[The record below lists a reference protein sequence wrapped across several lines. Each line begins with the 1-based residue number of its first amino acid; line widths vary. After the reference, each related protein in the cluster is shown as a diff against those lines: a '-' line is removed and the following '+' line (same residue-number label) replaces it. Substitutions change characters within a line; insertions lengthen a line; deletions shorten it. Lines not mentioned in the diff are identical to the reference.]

1 MLIGTDIR
9 EWQPGVRTGIGRY
22 LEEFLLAAL
31 ATMPEERVL
40 LIGDSTCE
48 VRVQARNIDVVRIP
62 DRWTPWWD
70 QISLPRL
77 LARHQVSVFL
87 SPYYKGP
94 LFAPCPVVLTI
105 HDLFF
110 IGYPGRRRPFY
121 DAFMTRLARL
131 YARRAAAIIADSE
144 NSKRRI
150 LEQLGITPAKVS
162 VIPVALGGEF
172 RNTPLTDRVRA
183 RYAITDPYILYLGA
197 FKPHKNLP
205 RLLQAF
211 AGLDDSHRSAHQ
223 LVLAG
228 GDRKAQQTCLALA
241 RSLGIAGR
249 VVVPGQIHNGD
260 LPALYSGCALFVLP
274 SLDEGFGLPALEAM
288 ACGAPVIASN
298 RGAIPEVVGE
308 AAILF
313 DPENVQAMTAA
324 IARVLTHAELKAT
337 LRQQGLARARKF
349 SRDATATRVLALLH
363 EIGAGQSPK
372 RSNS

>member
-9 EWQPGVRTGIGRY
+9 EWQPGAHTGIGRF
-22 LEEFLLAAL
+22 LEELLLAAQ
-31 ATMPEERVL
+31 ATMAEERVL
-40 LIGDSTCE
+40 LVGDSTCE
-48 VRVQARNIDVVRIP
+48 VRVQAPNMEVVRIP
-62 DRWTPWWD
+62 DRWTPWSD

-77 LARHQVSVFL
+77 LARREVSVFL

-94 LFAPCPVVLTI
+94 LLAPCPVVLTI

-110 IGYPGRRRPFY
+110 IGYPGRRRPLY

-131 YARRAAAIIADSE
+131 YARRATAIIADSDY
-144 NSKRRI
+144 SKRRI
-150 LEQLGITPAKVS
+150 LERLGITPAKVS
-162 VIPVALGGEF
+162 VIPVALGLEF
-172 RNTPLTDRVRA
+172 RNTPLTDQVRA
-183 RYAITDPYILYLGA
+183 RYAITEPYILYLGA

-211 AGLDDSHRSAHQ
+211 AGLDASLRSAHQ

-228 GDRKAQQTCLALA
+228 GDRASQQTCLGLA

-249 VVVPGQIHNGD
+249 VVVPGQIHNRD

-274 SLDEGFGLPALEAM
+274 SLEEGFGLPALEAM

-308 AAILF
+308 AAMLF
-313 DPENVQAMTAA
+313 DPENVQAITAA
-324 IARVLTHAELKAT
+324 IARVLTHAELKAS
-337 LRQQGLARARKF
+337 LRQQGLAQAGKF
-349 SRDATATRVLALLH
+349 SRAATATRVLALLRD
-363 EIGAGQSPK
+363 IGAGNP
-372 RSNS
+372 RNG